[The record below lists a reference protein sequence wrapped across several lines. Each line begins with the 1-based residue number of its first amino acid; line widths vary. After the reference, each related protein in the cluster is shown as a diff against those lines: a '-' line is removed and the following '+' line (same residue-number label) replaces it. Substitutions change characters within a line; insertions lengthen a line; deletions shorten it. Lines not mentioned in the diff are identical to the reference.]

1 MFACACTNR
10 QQVVVTLT
18 PDGPIE
24 SVTVTVQSGD
34 GTVLQDPATPL
45 VVRFVSGEIAGQTV
59 YLVEGDA
66 RVGEG
71 ENMIPETVELTVAA
85 AEARSLGLSQTALED
100 KAPAT
105 PTARRR

>member
-1 MFACACTNR
+1 MLAITCNNR
-10 QQVVVTLT
+10 QRVVVTLV

-24 SVTVTVQSGD
+24 SVKVTVQSGD
-34 GTVLQDPATPL
+34 GTVVQDPATPL

-71 ENMIPETVELTVAA
+71 ESLIPETVELTVDA
-85 AEARSLGLSQTALED
+85 AEARSLGLSQTAIED
-100 KAPAT
+100 K
-105 PTARRR
+105 